1 MTARARL
8 KVEGRVQGVFYRQ
21 STVEQARLLNLTG
34 WVANDFDGAVLI
46 EAQGDKNRLESLII
60 WCWKG
65 PPAARVVNVDV
76 EWLDELQQ
84 VSGSFKILR

>member
-60 WCWKG
+60 WCWK
-65 PPAARVVNVDV
+65 AA
-76 EWLDELQQ
+76 
-84 VSGSFKILR
+84 VSKF